1 MGVSV
6 FVGLQSK
13 NLFQN
18 HLRPADS
25 LGPCKISR
33 SAQNLKLTG
42 RQRDSYL
49 YRSRSLSHS
58 IGPAEGTPPQPMQ
71 TDQNDL
77 TVSCYVSERNGEP
90 KGSNRVK
97 KSIGICQITSA
108 DRFLA

>member
-58 IGPAEGTPPQPMQ
+58 IGPAEGTPPQPML
-71 TDQNDL
+71 TDKNYL
-77 TVSCYVSERNGEP
+77 TVSCFFYERKVAP
-90 KGSNRVK
+90 MRSKRLH
-97 KSIGICQITSA
+97 KSIE
-108 DRFLA
+108 FLQQSLSNT